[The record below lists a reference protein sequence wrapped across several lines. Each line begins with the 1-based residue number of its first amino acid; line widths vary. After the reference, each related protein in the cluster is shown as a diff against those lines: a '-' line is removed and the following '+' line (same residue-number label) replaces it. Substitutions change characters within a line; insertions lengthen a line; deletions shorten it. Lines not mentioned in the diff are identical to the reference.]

1 MKVFISQPMRGLSDE
16 DIKANREKA
25 ISFIKDKFGEDAEVI
40 SSFFEGESTPDNPL
54 ELLGHSISLL
64 NEANY
69 IYMCAGWEK
78 ARGCIIEHECAM
90 RYGINIIYEDADHT
104 QKAYTDILSIN
115 DTIPYM
121 MSESFKDRIF
131 AEYWQTKTRYNNLH
145 KLLVKIDANT
155 AAYAGKCTKEL
166 LAEQASIMGRYL
178 YLLEMRAEIEGIDLG
193 I

>member
-1 MKVFISQPMRGLSDE
+1 MTKIFISQPMRGLSDD

-25 ISFIKDKFGEDAEVI
+25 ISFIKDKFGEDVEVI

-90 RYGINIIYEDADHT
+90 RYGIHIIYEDADYAIT
-104 QKAYTDILSIN
+104 KCDTLE
-115 DTIPYM
+115 DTIAPM
-121 MSESFKDRIF
+121 LSADFKVRII
-131 AEYWQTKTRYNNLH
+131 AEYWQTKIRYNKLH
-145 KLLVKIDANT
+145 KMLVQIDAHTLPFTPN
-155 AAYAGKCTKEL
+155 CSKEL

-178 YLLEMRAEIEGIDLG
+178 YLLEMRAEIEDIELD